1 MNKYE
6 NVILPE
12 DKGLAGVY
20 KWVEME
26 NIGVEAN
33 LILWDNGTGLIDM
46 LGVVENVKYDDKIMH
61 SAGEG
66 AVPQTYSYANGT
78 LTWTVTDKDGVQV
91 STFVKLTAEEL
102 AKYRARGIGKGK

>member
-6 NVILPE
+6 NVVLPE

-61 SAGEG
+61 SAGES
-66 AVPQTYSYANGT
+66 ALPQNYTYADGK
-78 LTWTVTDKDGVQV
+78 LIWTCTAKDGVSV